1 MSVSDIIDDYIKPW
15 FPWIIFTY
23 QFIALV
29 NIFGNLLTIIAYIK
43 TDTLRTPT
51 NFLICNQTVL
61 DLLLS
66 IDAQPFIWLSYT
78 AWGVKKA
85 LNNKWLCLLSMFSS
99 RITLVASII
108 ALMLLSVERSVAIFF
123 PFRYYTLVNDAN
135 VRKAIITSWLLSL
148 IVNCPPLFGW
158 NTWRLGT
165 LCFVQYIYP
174 TAYNVSVYTLF
185 CISCFIITALMNIGI
200 AVVALKKSR
209 SVNPGTI
216 TNPEANQTVDTGSF
230 KITKMLLK
238 VVGVFYL
245 CWMPY
250 LILTIYYIYAATAT
264 MPTWF
269 QVTHEFSKCML
280 GLNSVF
286 NPLIY
291 AYGNPQFKMA
301 FKRLFRMNQ

>member
-1 MSVSDIIDDYIKPW
+1 MKPW
-15 FPWIIFTY
+15 FPAIIFTTEV
-23 QFIALV
+23 IASV
-29 NIFGNLLTIIAYIK
+29 NIFGNLLTVIAFVK
-43 TDTLRTPT
+43 TDTLQTPT
-51 NFLICNQTVL
+51 NLLICNQGFL
-61 DLLLS
+61 DCLLS
-66 IDAQPFIWLSYT
+66 IDAQPFVWLSYT
-78 AWGVKKA
+78 AWGVKQA
-85 LNNKWLCLLSMFSS
+85 LNNKWLCLFSMFSS
-99 RITLVASII
+99 RITIVASIM
-108 ALMLLSVERSVAIFF
+108 ALMLLSVERSVAIFC

-148 IVNCPPLFGW
+148 IVNVPPLFGW
-158 NTWRLGT
+158 NTWRPGT

-185 CISCFIITALMNIGI
+185 CFSCLILTALMNIGI
-200 AVVALKKSR
+200 AVVAFKKSR

-216 TNPEANQTVDTGSF
+216 ANPEANITVNSGSF

-250 LILTIYYIYAATAT
+250 LILTIYYIYSATAT

-269 QVTHEFSKCML
+269 QVTHKFSKCML

-301 FKRLFRMNQ
+301 FERLLRMNQ